1 MVNLLQRVFALSLP
15 FVSVFFTAHAN
26 ASDKPQANPLFQID
40 GRQFSLKDIPPAEQ
54 NRLYEIELSRYRA
67 IEGLARQRFVEL
79 KSSPFTSHISKD
91 NPFAAEEKWL
101 KTSFEPASGEID
113 KALETFKD
121 ERQLQQLPAAERG
134 KVIARYLASQ
144 KRMKLLTDVTDKAI
158 AKGEIRI
165 AINKPEAPLVE
176 IARSA
181 QAVIGDPKNSIRV
194 VEFTDFQ
201 CPYCKKMSSVSQS
214 VLKKYGTQVVWEV
227 RHYPL
232 SFHKQARDAAA
243 AVYCASVQGKLSEA
257 KNWVFEAQEK
267 LAEEKIFSQ
276 MAKTLGLN
284 VTQFDKCRADDA
296 TAKLIDADM
305 REGERVGVSG
315 TPTVFVNGRKFQ
327 GDPQSLEAWDEMI
340 KAAQTNTGIR

>member
-1 MVNLLQRVFALSLP
+1 MVYALQRVFVLSLP
-15 FVSVFFTAHAN
+15 LVSVFLTSRSH
-26 ASDKPQANPLFQID
+26 ASDKQQTDLLFQID
-40 GRQFSLKDIPPAEQ
+40 GRQFSLKDVAPAEQ

-79 KSSPFTSHISKD
+79 KSAPFSSLNSKD

-101 KTSFEPASGEID
+101 KLSFEPASSEID

-144 KRMKLLTDVTDKAI
+144 KRMKFLTEVTDKAI
-158 AKGEIRI
+158 EKGEIKI
-165 AINKPEAPLVE
+165 ALNKPEAPLVE

-181 QAVIGDPKNSIRV
+181 QAVLGDPKNSIRV

-201 CPYCKKMSSVSQS
+201 CPYCKKMSNVSS
-214 VLKKYGTQVVWEV
+214 TVLKKYGRQIVWEV

-257 KNWVFEAQEK
+257 KSWVFEAQEK

-276 MAKTLGLN
+276 MAKTLSLN
-284 VTQFDKCRADDA
+284 VAQFDKCRSDDA

-340 KAAQTNTGIR
+340 NAAQTNSRIR